1 VGPSSS
7 DSDPSS
13 AFADDASRDF
23 DIAVRAIGY
32 VVEHRAAQPS
42 LGEVAA
48 HVGLSESHLQRVFS
62 RWAGVSPKR
71 LLQFLTADYA
81 KVLLRDGASSVLDAA
96 YGAGLSGPGRLH
108 DLMVAV
114 DAVTPG
120 EWRRFGEGVEIRYG
134 WTHSP
139 FGDAFVGTT
148 DRGLCA
154 LYFATDDDERSPLTR
169 LEHDWPGATM
179 VEDDMRSMG
188 PRIFSGFDGHPDKP
202 LPLLLKGTNLQVKV
216 WEALLRVPE
225 GQAISYAT
233 LAEQVGRPDAVRAIA
248 SAVARNPVGYLIP
261 CHRILRSNGTLG
273 SFSWGVDRKRAML
286 GYEVARSV
294 READDGR

>member
-1 VGPSSS
+1 M
-7 DSDPSS
+7 
-13 AFADDASRDF
+13 
-23 DIAVRAIGY
+23 
-32 VVEHRAAQPS
+32 
-42 LGEVAA
+42 
-48 HVGLSESHLQRVFS
+48 
-62 RWAGVSPKR
+62 
-71 LLQFLTADYA
+71 
-81 KVLLRDGASSVLDAA
+81 LRDGTSSVLDAA

-148 DRGLCA
+148 ERGLCA
-154 LYFATDDDERSPLTR
+154 LYFATDEGDSPLDR
-169 LEHDWPGATM
+169 LEHDWPGAKI
-179 VEDDMRSMG
+179 VEDDMRTMG
-188 PRIFSGFDGHPDKP
+188 PRIFGGFDGVPDRP

-225 GQAISYAT
+225 GQAISYSK

-273 SFSWGVDRKRAML
+273 SFSWGVERKRAML

-294 READDGR
+294 REDRTGE

>member
-1 VGPSSS
+1 VTSP
-7 DSDPSS
+7 
-13 AFADDASRDF
+13 DDTSRDF
-23 DIAVRAIGY
+23 DIAVRAINY
-32 VVEHRAAQPS
+32 VVDHRAEQPS

-81 KVLLRDGASSVLDAA
+81 KVLLRDGRSSVLEAA

-134 WTHSP
+134 WTRSP

-154 LYFATDDDERSPLTR
+154 LYFDTGGGESPLAR
-169 LEHDWPGATM
+169 LEHDWPGASI
-179 VEDDMRSMG
+179 VEDDMRDIG
-188 PRIFSGFDGHPDKP
+188 PRIFGGFDGPADRP
-202 LPLLLKGTNLQVKV
+202 LPLLLKGTNLQLKV

-273 SFSWGVDRKRAML
+273 SFSWGVERKRAML
-286 GYEVARSV
+286 GFEVARAV
-294 READDGR
+294 RDPDTDPS

>member
-1 VGPSSS
+1 VGRISS
-7 DSDPSS
+7 DHDSRAASLDDSS
-13 AFADDASRDF
+13 QDF
-23 DIAVRAIGY
+23 DIAVRAITY
-32 VVEHRAAQPS
+32 VVDHRAEQPS

-81 KVLLRDGASSVLDAA
+81 KVLLRDGVSSVLDAA

-154 LYFATDDDERSPLTR
+154 LYFDTDDAESPLAR
-169 LEHDWPGATM
+169 LEHDWPGATI
-179 VEDDMRSMG
+179 VEDDMREMG
-188 PRIFSGFDGHPDKP
+188 PRIFGGFDGPTNRP
-202 LPLLLKGTNLQVKV
+202 LPLLLKGTNLQLKV

-225 GQAISYAT
+225 GQAISYAK

-286 GYEVARSV
+286 GFEVARSV
-294 READDGR
+294 RDPDAH

>member
-7 DSDPSS
+7 DSDPSAS
-13 AFADDASRDF
+13 RDDASRDF

-108 DLMVAV
+108 DLLVAV

-134 WTHSP
+134 WTSSP

-154 LYFATDDDERSPLTR
+154 LYFATDEDQRSPLVR

-188 PRIFSGFDGHPDKP
+188 PRIFGGFDGDPDKP

-273 SFSWGVDRKRAML
+273 SFSWGVERKRAML
-286 GYEVARSV
+286 GYEVARAVRDV
-294 READDGR
+294 REG